1 MRKHSMMISSI
12 GLMSTRS
19 PYLVQLETYISP
31 GLPYF
36 SVIGLED
43 KDRRIRERIQA
54 ACATVGY
61 QWPACRT
68 TMNLMPASMPK
79 QPELCVLACAAS
91 VLAADGKIPPERLMS
106 TIIIGDVNEDGAIP
120 PIEED
125 LTGFITH
132 ARELG
137 IRHAIIAIGEPCG
150 NDQSHRHRSHRREPN
165 QRAAGPVTAD
175 TSAVHRSLR
184 RTAVF
189 DTSGKKL
196 EYDTPSQTKGRRMGE
211 RILHRL
217 NDDPGEGDDLLWGHA
232 RLPWPDPSTP
242 DDGLYH
248 RVDSPEL

>member
-1 MRKHSMMISSI
+1 MTVYKPNGRNKTMRKHSMMISSI

-132 ARELG
+132 TRELG
-137 IRHAIIAIGEPCG
+137 IRHAIIPSANLAGTTNPTGIEVIGVSRINELL
-150 NDQSHRHRSHRREPN
+150 DQ
-165 QRAAGPVTAD
+165 
-175 TSAVHRSLR
+175 
-184 RTAVF
+184 
-189 DTSGKKL
+189 
-196 EYDTPSQTKGRRMGE
+196 
-211 RILHRL
+211 
-217 NDDPGEGDDLLWGHA
+217 
-232 RLPWPDPSTP
+232 
-242 DDGLYH
+242 
-248 RVDSPEL
+248 

>member
-79 QPELCVLACAAS
+79 QPELLR
-91 VLAADGKIPPERLMS
+91 PRLRRQR
-106 TIIIGDVNEDGAIP
+106 IG
-120 PIEED
+120 
-125 LTGFITH
+125 
-132 ARELG
+132 R
-137 IRHAIIAIGEPCG
+137 
-150 NDQSHRHRSHRREPN
+150 RRENP
-165 QRAAGPVTAD
+165 AGTID
-175 TSAVHRSLR
+175 EHHHHR
-184 RTAVF
+184 
-189 DTSGKKL
+189 
-196 EYDTPSQTKGRRMGE
+196 
-211 RILHRL
+211 
-217 NDDPGEGDDLLWGHA
+217 
-232 RLPWPDPSTP
+232 
-242 DDGLYH
+242 
-248 RVDSPEL
+248 

>member
-1 MRKHSMMISSI
+1 MRKHSMTLSM
-12 GLMSTRS
+12 GLMPTSS

-43 KDRRIRERIQA
+43 KDRRMRERIQA

-61 QWPACRT
+61 QWPECRT

-91 VLAADGKIPPERLMS
+91 VLAADGKIPPERLVR
-106 TIIIGDVNEDGAIP
+106 TIIIGDVNEDGTIP

-165 QRAAGPVTAD
+165 QRTTGPVTAG
-175 TSAVHRSLR
+175 AGNAPLAARRSFR
-184 RTAVF
+184 RTAIF
-189 DTSGKKL
+189 DTRGKKV
-196 EYDTPSQTKGRRMGE
+196 
-211 RILHRL
+211 RI
-217 NDDPGEGDDLLWGHA
+217 
-232 RLPWPDPSTP
+232 
-242 DDGLYH
+242 
-248 RVDSPEL
+248 

>member
-1 MRKHSMMISSI
+1 MTEYKPNGRNKTMRKHSMMISSI

-19 PYLVQLETYISP
+19 PYLVQLETYFSP

-91 VLAADGKIPPERLMS
+91 VLAADG
-106 TIIIGDVNEDGAIP
+106 DVNEDGAIP

-137 IRHAIIAIGEPCG
+137 IRHAIIPSANLAGTTNPTGIEVIGVSRINELL
-150 NDQSHRHRSHRREPN
+150 DQ
-165 QRAAGPVTAD
+165 
-175 TSAVHRSLR
+175 
-184 RTAVF
+184 
-189 DTSGKKL
+189 
-196 EYDTPSQTKGRRMGE
+196 
-211 RILHRL
+211 
-217 NDDPGEGDDLLWGHA
+217 
-232 RLPWPDPSTP
+232 
-242 DDGLYH
+242 
-248 RVDSPEL
+248 